1 MNDQR
6 SFASRLFRGWPAL
19 FLLIWLLDLVV
30 MPLHEPA
37 FAFSWAAYSASIVG
51 TLIFVLIIEIVRQL
65 LPSGWRQAYTL
76 VMSFVIVF
84 IIAASIAVYYQF
96 GEFVTVS
103 MAQFA
108 LRNPVYLMSFIRTAL
123 FNMAGVGLLVFW
135 LLIAWLWSPR
145 PKRRRPGSLM
155 LRLISIVLLSAL
167 YLVILNQLHWYSKGH
182 KLTADTSL
190 ALALK
195 RSISPN
201 AGGLHATNRKPVLPF
216 VANDS
221 LNVILIINESLGK
234 KAFDFRDSASVA
246 MPLLRRWIASESD
259 HFISFDYAHTNA
271 TATDV
276 SVPSLLTGVA
286 PWESGHKL
294 HTMPM
299 VWDWARAA
307 RLYTLFVS
315 AQLYNWGSFD
325 SFLLSPGPD
334 RFLTPDVMG
343 APLTNDVGVD
353 ELVAMRKFCG
363 ELRRVPAN
371 THFLAVYNSNSLHW
385 PFQQTSPLLA
395 DEPRFA
401 SRYQNA
407 AAILDEAFQELH
419 SFLDSMGLL
428 ENTLLI
434 ITSDHGEDDKL
445 EHGKVHRLYSFYD
458 EITNIP
464 FLIRTPRVW
473 ETTHPEE
480 MASLHRNERLLVSNL
495 DVVPTILD
503 ALGCYA
509 DTSNSSLLS
518 ALSGQS
524 LLQPI
529 PADRYLIALSTNDIR
544 QWEHEGFG
552 IYRHNLRFVYSDLE
566 GARLFDA
573 TGDPHQQVDLWPAAP
588 DSMRIPFL
596 NIVDSTFHLRRMMP
610 RK

>member
-1 MNDQR
+1 MDDQR
-6 SFASRLFRGWPAL
+6 SFAGRLFRGWPAL
-19 FLLIWLLDLVV
+19 FLIIWLLDLVV
-30 MPLHEPA
+30 LPLHEPA
-37 FAFSWAAYSASIVG
+37 FAFSWAAYAASIVL
-51 TLIFVLIIEIVRQL
+51 TLIFALILEISKRL
-65 LPSGWRQAYTL
+65 LPNGWRQVYVLL
-76 VMSFVIVF
+76 VSLVLAFV
-84 IIAASIAVYYQF
+84 IAASIGVYRQF
-96 GEFVTVS
+96 GEYVTVS
-103 MAQFA
+103 TMQFA
-108 LRNPVYLMSFIRTAL
+108 LHNPIYLTTFIRSAL
-123 FNMAGVGLLVFW
+123 FNIAGVGLLVLW

-145 PKRRRPGSLM
+145 QKHRDPGSLM
-155 LRLISIVLLSAL
+155 LKLIGLALLGAL
-167 YLVILNQLHWYSKGH
+167 YLAILNQLHWYSKGH
-182 KLTADTSL
+182 RLTADTSF

-201 AGGLHATNRKPVLPF
+201 AGGLHATNRKPVSQF
-216 VANDS
+216 VTDDS
-221 LNVILIINESLGK
+221 LNVILIINVSFGK

-246 MPLLRRWIASESD
+246 MPFLRHWIANESD

-299 VWDWARAA
+299 VWDWVQAA
-307 RLYTLFVS
+307 HLHTLFVS
-315 AQLYNWGSFD
+315 AQLYNWGNFD

-334 RFLTPDVMG
+334 QFLTPDVMG

-353 ELVAMRKFCG
+353 ELVAMRRFCS
-363 ELRRVPAN
+363 ELQRVPSN
-371 THFLAVYNSNSLHW
+371 SHFLAVYNSNSLHW

-395 DEPRFA
+395 SEPHFA

-407 AAILDEAFQELH
+407 AAILDEAFHELH
-419 SFLDSMGLL
+419 SFLDSTGLL

-445 EHGKVHRLYSFYD
+445 EHSKVHRLYGFYD

-464 FLIRTPRVW
+464 FLIRIPRTW
-473 ETTHPEE
+473 ATSHSEE
-480 MASLHRNERLLVSNL
+480 MASLSENEKRLVSNL

-509 DTSNSSLLS
+509 DTSNRSLLS

-524 LLQPI
+524 LLQPV

-552 IYRHNLRFVYSDLE
+552 IYRHNLRFVYSDLQ
-566 GARLFDA
+566 GARLFDVA
-573 TGDPHQQVDLWPAAP
+573 SDPHQQVDLWPAAS
-588 DSMRIPFL
+588 DSMRQPFL
-596 NIVDSTFHLRRMMP
+596 NIVDSTFHLRRMLP
-610 RK
+610 RQ